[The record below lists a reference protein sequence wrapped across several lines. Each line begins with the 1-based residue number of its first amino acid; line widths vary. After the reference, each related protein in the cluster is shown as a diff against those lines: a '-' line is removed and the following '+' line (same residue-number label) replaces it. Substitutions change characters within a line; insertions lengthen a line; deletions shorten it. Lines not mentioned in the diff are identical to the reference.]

1 MKFKPKSIKNSLTFS
16 ISLFATLTILALGW
30 VHHYAVRR
38 AVMKQVYKTQLITDL
53 KAHQSELLIT
63 LEKAIETSEA
73 LADDPAFIEWF
84 TSTNVNPKTK
94 EIALR
99 KLNYIHKELAYPTIF
114 AVNSSTKEY
123 WCENFKLLDIVT
135 EEDPDDS
142 WFFNTI
148 KSGRK
153 STLNFDSN
161 SILNQTMLFVN
172 VIMGSPDAPIGVAGV
187 GINPSVLIEQFKKN
201 KPSEN
206 AHLWLIDDQGKI
218 LLSERTNDINK
229 NLDVLFDKDVV
240 SGILSGSR
248 EQVIR
253 EVDFRN
259 EKYELA
265 SMLMGTTDYRV
276 AMVIPQDD
284 LLGIVNVI
292 GYNTIWLTILVFI
305 LAIIVSTLLAKNIS
319 RPIEHLALL
328 TKRIA
333 DSKLNTPVKNKLI
346 ERDDE
351 IGHLAKEFDSMQ
363 KQLSLTIS
371 RLNMAN
377 TDLEHDKIQ
386 LESINNE
393 LKTAMEK
400 ASESEKLTK
409 AFMANISHEI
419 RTPMNSIMGF
429 AQLLE
434 SELQD
439 DPMLKNYS
447 DIIIENGNQ
456 LLAILNSIIEVAKMD
471 SGITKPHMVRFPV
484 NQVVNESIS
493 LFSYSTQSNVKLIN
507 KCEDKEET
515 IITSDI
521 LLLKRILNNLISNAI
536 KYTSKGTVEVNFHV
550 ESDTILFQVS
560 DTGIGIST
568 KDQASIFK
576 PFWQVNNDSSI
587 NDGAGLGLAISKKMV
602 EILNGEIWV
611 ESEPGVGSDFYF
623 SLPVSKK

>member
-1 MKFKPKSIKNSLTFS
+1 MKFKPKSIKNSLTFT
-16 ISLFATLTILALGW
+16 IGLFATLTILALGW
-30 VHHYAVRR
+30 VHHYAVRG

-73 LADDPAFIEWF
+73 LADDPALTEWF
-84 TSTNVNPKTK
+84 TSVKVNPKTK
-94 EIALR
+94 EIALK
-99 KLNYIHKELAYPTIF
+99 KLDYIHKELGYPTIF
-114 AVNSSTKEY
+114 AVNNSTNEY

-142 WFFNTI
+142 WFFTTI
-148 KSGRK
+148 RSQRK

-172 VIMGSPDAPIGVAGV
+172 VLMGSPDAPIGVAGV

-206 AHLWLIDDQGKI
+206 AHLWLVDNKGKI
-218 LLSERTNDINK
+218 LLSERTNEINK
-229 NLDVLFDKDVV
+229 NLYALFDQDVV
-240 SGILSGSR
+240 SGLLSGSR
-248 EQVIR
+248 EQIIR
-253 EVDFRN
+253 EVNFRN

-265 SMLMGTTDYRV
+265 SMLMGSTDYRV
-276 AMVIPQDD
+276 VMVIPQDD

-292 GYNTIWLTILVFI
+292 AINTIWLTILVFI
-305 LAIIVSTLLAKNIS
+305 LTIVISTLLAKNIS

-333 DSKLNTPVKNKLI
+333 DSKLNSPVKNKLI

-371 RLNMAN
+371 RLNKAN
-377 TDLEHDKIQ
+377 ADLENDKIQ
-386 LESINNE
+386 LKSINKE

-434 SELQD
+434 NELQD
-439 DPMLKNYS
+439 DEILKNYS
-447 DIIIENGNQ
+447 GIIIENGNQ

-471 SGITKPHMVRFPV
+471 SGITKPHLVRFPV
-484 NQVVNESIS
+484 NKVIS
-493 LFSYSTQSNVKLIN
+493 ECMGFFSYSTRNNVNLVN
-507 KCEDKEET
+507 ACENKEET
-515 IITSDI
+515 TITSDI

-536 KYTSKGTVEVNFHV
+536 KYTSEGTVEVKFRIEN
-550 ESDTILFQVS
+550 DTILFQVS

-576 PFWQVNNDSSI
+576 PFWQVSNDSSI

-602 EILNGEIWV
+602 EILGGEIWV

-623 SLPVSKK
+623 TLPHKKS